1 MPRRDVEEWF
11 VQVGREMASLAEE
24 LSTGRPRV
32 AGGHGWEPRVDLFEE
47 ASRLLVR
54 VELAGVRSEDVG
66 LHFVPERHALVVR
79 GVRPEMDLG
88 DDERRAA
95 HLLEIPVGEFAR
107 EITLPRVSIDARSI
121 RAQFRNG
128 MLLIAVPKLD
138 RVIVTRTTVVED
150 Y

>member
-24 LSTGRPRV
+24 LSAGRPRV
-32 AGGHGWEPRVDLFEE
+32 AGKHSWEPRVDLLEE
-47 ASRLLVR
+47 ASRLVVR
-54 VELAGVRSEDVG
+54 VELAGVRPEDVG
-66 LHFVPERHALVVR
+66 LHYVPERHALIVR
-79 GVRPEMDLG
+79 GVRPETELG
-88 DDERRAA
+88 PGERRAA

-107 EITLPRVSIDARSI
+107 EIALPQISIDARAI

-128 MLLIAVPKLD
+128 MLLVAVPKLD
-138 RVIVTRTTVVED
+138 RVIVTRTTVVEE